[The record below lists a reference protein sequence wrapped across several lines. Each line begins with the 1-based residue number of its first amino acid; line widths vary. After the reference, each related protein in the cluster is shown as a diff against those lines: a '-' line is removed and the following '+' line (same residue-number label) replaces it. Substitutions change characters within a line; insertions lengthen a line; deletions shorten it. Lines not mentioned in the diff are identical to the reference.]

1 MVKTFAKANIK
12 IFWSYLN
19 MLDFLTFCKKK
30 NKIDIYYVNI
40 NLKSS
45 VTYTNFCW
53 RDWWKMDLT
62 RNKFTNVK
70 TYVVKTQKY
79 VLC

>member
-19 MLDFLTFCKKK
+19 MQKK